1 LSTPRQ
7 ELKPILIVSP
17 VHVADNTPGHDKRNG
32 VTMKYFPVFLLV
44 LLSLIATPALEA
56 AEIHDAVRQ
65 GDLETVMQLINGD
78 PSLVNERMERGYSPL
93 HWAVNRNDTAIT
105 RLLIDQG
112 ADLEAKDADGDT
124 PLHWTAYYNRLAN
137 CRILVSAGADLNSLN
152 NLEMTPLSAAIES
165 ANSAVARFLIHSG
178 PGLNFA
184 EFENLST
191 FRAVTAGFIELVEH
205 RLATGEFDLLSRGP
219 EGVTLLHMAARTDID
234 ELLNLL
240 LEKGI
245 PTNIQDDFGLTALHY
260 AALWNR
266 PGIVES
272 LVAHGADINQQDVAG
287 RSALQI
293 AWDNNILDVA
303 YLLLELGAENEDFE
317 FDYTGKY
324 FGLKTPGLQPKLF
337 APGFISTPNQVEFAG
352 TFSPDGTEFFFTRRR
367 FGPDQRIWYT
377 QQEDDGSWMSP
388 TTAPFAFDAAEFEPC
403 FTKDGKRI
411 YFGSQRPLPGEVANN
426 QTYDI
431 WVSEKAPAGWSEASH
446 VGGDM
451 MYVSIGGDGTMYVTQ
466 LNRPDPDV
474 PVAIARR
481 RLQNDGS
488 FGPFEALGDSINFL
502 VNASHPEISPDGS
515 YLIFDGSEPGSE
527 GTTADLYVS
536 FLHNDSTWSK
546 GARLPEPVSTVEAE
560 EIAARVSPDGKYLFY
575 ASFNQAMGGNY
586 GNIYWVSTKVIERLR
601 PVAVQR
607 KVGIWQRLFK
617 K

>member
-1 LSTPRQ
+1 
-7 ELKPILIVSP
+7 
-17 VHVADNTPGHDKRNG
+17 
-32 VTMKYFPVFLLV
+32 MKYFPVFPLV
-44 LLSLIATPALEA
+44 LISLFATPALEA

-152 NLEMTPLSAAIES
+152 NLEITPLSAAIES
-165 ANSAVARFLIHSG
+165 ANSAVARLLIHSG

-184 EFENLST
+184 DFEELST

-240 LEKGI
+240 LEKGVPI
-245 PTNIQDDFGLTALHY
+245 NIQDDFGLTALHY

-266 PGIVES
+266 PGTVELLAS
-272 LVAHGADINQQDVAG
+272 RGADLNRRDFAG

-303 YLLLELGAENEDFE
+303 YLLLELGAASEDFE

-324 FGLKTPGLQPKLF
+324 FGLKTPGLEPKLF
-337 APGFISTPNQVEFAG
+337 APGFISTPNQVEFGG

-367 FGPDQRIWYT
+367 FGPDQRVWYT
-377 QQEDDGSWMSP
+377 QQEDDGSWLSP

-403 FTKDGKRI
+403 FTKDGKKI

-431 WVSEKAPAGWSEASH
+431 WVSDKTPDGWSEASH

-451 MYVSIGGDGTMYVTQ
+451 MYVSIDGDGTMYVTQ

-481 RLQNDGS
+481 LLQDDGS
-488 FGPFEALGDSINFL
+488 FGPFEALADSINFL
-502 VNASHPEISPDGS
+502 VNVAHPEISPDGS
-515 YLIFDGSEPGSE
+515 YLIFDGSEPGAE
-527 GTTADLYVS
+527 GATADLYVS
-536 FLHNDSTWSK
+536 FLHNDGTWSK
-546 GARLPEPVSTVEAE
+546 GVRLPEPISTVEVE

-601 PVAVQR
+601 PVAAQR

-617 K
+617 GR